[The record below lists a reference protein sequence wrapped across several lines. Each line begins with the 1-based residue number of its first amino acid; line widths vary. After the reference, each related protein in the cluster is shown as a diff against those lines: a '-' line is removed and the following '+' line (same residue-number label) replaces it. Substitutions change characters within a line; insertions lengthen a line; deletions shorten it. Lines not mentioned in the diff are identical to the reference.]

1 MSLIQVGE
9 VGINKKTPQIHPC
22 PSWRFGWVH
31 LVSFCVVIIGV
42 TVAVFEGM
50 LMLIIHWTL
59 HSLLRWFQLKNP
71 YARCQDGY
79 SAAPLG
85 APWKLLSAIKS
96 SKFKKMP
103 NTTFLPNES
112 TLLGQSLDLKS
123 HGLLLRKHPAT
134 SHPSN
139 KLKGNILQKPFL
151 RSFGSALAC
160 CTMSMF
166 WCGPPKNR
174 TEGHMEWWNR
184 NLQVASST

>member
-1 MSLIQVGE
+1 MAQVE
-9 VGINKKTPQIHPC
+9 SIE
-22 PSWRFGWVH
+22 R
-31 LVSFCVVIIGV
+31 FCVVIIGV

-59 HSLLRWFQLKNP
+59 LSLLRWFQLKNP

-103 NTTFLPNES
+103 NTIFLPNES

-123 HGLLLRKHPAT
+123 LTGFFWGNTLLHHIRRTNSGETSFRSLSWGLLDQHWHVVQCPCLVRDPQKQDRR
-134 SHPSN
+134 SHGMMKS
-139 KLKGNILQKPFL
+139 K
-151 RSFGSALAC
+151 SAGSL
-160 CTMSMF
+160 
-166 WCGPPKNR
+166 
-174 TEGHMEWWNR
+174 
-184 NLQVASST
+184 